1 MKLETNR
8 LELFITP
15 EQAASQLGVNSDS
28 VFQFVDEGKLRAAVM
43 TDGTIGISQQSVN
56 ELLPKEAL
64 PEYRENEE
72 LRGVPISIN
81 EAGRKYKL
89 NTSTLTRW
97 MQRGWIRK
105 LGKDGRKTL
114 LDEADV
120 AYFAR
125 VYQTEQ
131 RPGQVGL
138 RSGRPAIQTV
148 RQTSSFFQ
156 TFYYKSLI
164 NLE

>member
-1 MKLETNR
+1 MLKPDPSR
-8 LELFITP
+8 LELYITP
-15 EQAASQLGVNSDS
+15 EQAARLLEVTVDS
-28 VFQFVDEGKLRAAVM
+28 IYQSVDDGKLRAAVM

-64 PEYRENEE
+64 PEYQENEE
-72 LRGVPISIN
+72 LRGTPISIN

-97 MQRGWIRK
+97 MQRGLIRQ

-120 AYFAR
+120 AYCAR
-125 VYQTEQ
+125 VYQSNSGQ
-131 RPGQVGL
+131 GKWVFDQVG
-138 RSGRPAIQTV
+138 RP
-148 RQTSSFFQ
+148 
-156 TFYYKSLI
+156 YKK
-164 NLE
+164 

>member
-1 MKLETNR
+1 MKLDKIR
-8 LELFITP
+8 LDLFISP
-15 EQAASQLGVNSDS
+15 DQAARQLEMDSDS
-28 VFQFVDEGKLRAAVM
+28 IFQLVDEGRLRAAVM

-72 LRGVPISIN
+72 LRGTPISIN

-89 NTSTLTRW
+89 NTSTITRW
-97 MQRGWIRK
+97 MQRGLIRQ

-120 AYFAR
+120 AYCAR
-125 VYQTEQ
+125 VYQLN
-131 RPGQVGL
+131 RGQGKWVFDEE
-138 RSGRPAIQTV
+138 GRP
-148 RQTSSFFQ
+148 
-156 TFYYKSLI
+156 YKR
-164 NLE
+164 

>member
-1 MKLETNR
+1 LLKPDPSR
-8 LELFITP
+8 LELYITP
-15 EQAASQLGVNSDS
+15 EQAARRLEVNVDS
-28 VFQFVDEGKLRAAVM
+28 VYQSVDEGKLRAAVM

-64 PEYRENEE
+64 PEYQENEE
-72 LRGVPISIN
+72 LRGTPISIN

-97 MQRGWIRK
+97 MQRGLIRQ

-120 AYFAR
+120 AYCAR
-125 VYQTEQ
+125 VYKTNSGQ
-131 RPGQVGL
+131 GKWAFDQVG
-138 RSGRPAIQTV
+138 RP
-148 RQTSSFFQ
+148 
-156 TFYYKSLI
+156 YKK
-164 NLE
+164 

>member
-1 MKLETNR
+1 LKLDKSR
-8 LELFITP
+8 LELYITP
-15 EQAASQLGVNSDS
+15 NQAARQLGLDSDS
-28 VFQFVDEGKLRAAVM
+28 IFRLADEGKLRAAVM

-72 LRGVPISIN
+72 LRGTPISIN
-81 EAGRKYKL
+81 EAARKYQL

-97 MQRGWIRK
+97 MQRGIIRK

-120 AYFAR
+120 AYCAR
-125 VYQTEQ
+125 VYHLNS
-131 RPGQVGL
+131 GQGKWVFDG
-138 RSGRPAIQTV
+138 SGRP
-148 RQTSSFFQ
+148 
-156 TFYYKSLI
+156 YKR
-164 NLE
+164 

>member
-1 MKLETNR
+1 LKPETNR

-15 EQAASQLGVNSDS
+15 DQAANQLGVDSDS

-89 NTSTLTRW
+89 NTSTLTLW
-97 MQRGWIRK
+97 MQRGWIRA
-105 LGKDGRKTL
+105 GERWRKTL

-120 AYFAR
+120 
-125 VYQTEQ
+125 
-131 RPGQVGL
+131 P
-138 RSGRPAIQTV
+138 IC
-148 RQTSSFFQ
+148 
-156 TFYYKSLI
+156 
-164 NLE
+164 

>member
-1 MKLETNR
+1 MTSPVSLNKVILQGKWRLRLNQNG

-15 EQAASQLGVNSDS
+15 EQAARQLGVNSDS
-28 VFQFVDEGKLRAAVM
+28 VFRLADEGKLHAAVM

-72 LRGVPISIN
+72 LRGTLISIN
-81 EAGRKYKL
+81 EAGRKYRL

-97 MQRGWIRK
+97 MQRGLIRQ
-105 LGKDGRKTL
+105 LGKQGRKTL

-120 AYFAR
+120 AYCAR
-125 VYQTEQ
+125 VYHLNS
-131 RPGQVGL
+131 GQGKWVFD
-138 RSGRPAIQTV
+138 SAGRP
-148 RQTSSFFQ
+148 
-156 TFYYKSLI
+156 YKR
-164 NLE
+164 

>member
-1 MKLETNR
+1 MSIDQSR

-15 EQAASQLGVNSDS
+15 EQAARQLGVDS
-28 VFQFVDEGKLRAAVM
+28 AAVFRLADEGKLRAAVM
-43 TDGTIGISQQSVN
+43 TDGSIGISQQSVN
-56 ELLPKEAL
+56 DLLPKEAQ

-72 LRGVPISIN
+72 LRGTPISIN

-97 MQRGWIRK
+97 MQRGLIRQ

-120 AYFAR
+120 AYCAR
-125 VYQTEQ
+125 VYQQNSGQGKWAFDEQ
-131 RPGQVGL
+131 
-138 RSGRPAIQTV
+138 GRPN
-148 RQTSSFFQ
+148 R
-156 TFYYKSLI
+156 K
-164 NLE
+164 

>member
-1 MKLETNR
+1 MITDKSR
-8 LELFITP
+8 LELYVTP
-15 EQAASQLGVNSDS
+15 EQASRQLEVNLDS
-28 VFQFVDEGKLRAAVM
+28 IFQSVDEGRLRAAVM

-64 PEYRENEE
+64 PEYQENEE
-72 LRGVPISIN
+72 LRGTPISIN

-97 MQRGWIRK
+97 MQRGLIRQ

-120 AYFAR
+120 AYCAR
-125 VYQTEQ
+125 VYKSNSGQ
-131 RPGQVGL
+131 GKWAFDQVG
-138 RSGRPAIQTV
+138 RP
-148 RQTSSFFQ
+148 
-156 TFYYKSLI
+156 YKK
-164 NLE
+164 

>member
-1 MKLETNR
+1 MKLDPSR
-8 LELFITP
+8 LELYITP
-15 EQAASQLGVNSDS
+15 EQAARQLGFALDS
-28 VFQFVDEGKLRAAVM
+28 VFHAVDDGKLRAAVM

-56 ELLPKEAL
+56 EVLPKEAL

-72 LRGVPISIN
+72 LRGSPISIN

-97 MQRGWIRK
+97 MQRGLIRQ

-120 AYFAR
+120 AYCAR
-125 VYQTEQ
+125 VYLLNS
-131 RPGQVGL
+131 GQGKWVFDDE
-138 RSGRPAIQTV
+138 GRP
-148 RQTSSFFQ
+148 
-156 TFYYKSLI
+156 YKK
-164 NLE
+164 